1 MSKRFFQTAAVVIAL
16 LIFGVASAMAANPV
30 VYNIWKSGNAVFE
43 CGQIGTY
50 SCAYKIEG
58 DDPVPANGIYSNV
71 GDGVDCDS
79 DSKTNITISN
89 SNGKTFDWSASP
101 NPIGAVIVKAGRGA
115 NVWFYDPQSGGDTR
129 LYAYQNKDISHV
141 TFCWNQEDSP
151 PPQGVLEVIKFY
163 DANANGIEDSTES
176 HITGWQIK
184 VDGVCDFTRYTAY
197 VAPGT
202 YEVTEDTPI
211 ERNWIHTT
219 PTTVDAEV
227 AAGSTTTV
235 KFGNV
240 CLGAGGGKTLGFW
253 SNRNGFDVMN
263 DGGSVVSELSLL
275 TGYNLRTANG
285 AHFDPTTY
293 TQFRSWL
300 LSASA
305 TNMAYMLSAQLAAMV
320 LNVEAGFVSGSALV
334 YAPSCGNTG
343 VGNNFI
349 SIADLM
355 AAANVSLGANGVTV
369 TPSSARTYQECLKNA
384 LDWANNNKNF
394 VQPNPCP
401 FSFYPVCTVD
411 E

>member
-16 LIFGVASAMAANPV
+16 LIFGLASAMAANPV
-30 VYNIWKSGNAVFE
+30 VYDNWKSGNAVFE

-58 DDPVPANGIYSNV
+58 YDPVPANGTYSNV
-71 GDGVDCDS
+71 GDGVGCDS
-79 DSKTNITISN
+79 PTNITISN

-115 NVWFYDPQSGGDTR
+115 NVWFYNPQSYEDTG
-129 LYAYQNKDISHV
+129 LYAYQDKDISHV
-141 TFCWNQEDSP
+141 TFCWNKEEPPPP

-163 DANANGIEDSTES
+163 DANADGTEDPTES
-176 HITGWQIK
+176 RITRWQIN
-184 VDGVCDFTRYTAY
+184 VDGVCDFTPYTAN

-202 YEVTEDTPI
+202 YDVTEDTPV
-211 ERNWIHTT
+211 ESNWMHTT
-219 PTTVDAEV
+219 DIEFDAEV
-227 AAGSTTTV
+227 AAGYTTTV

-253 SNRNGFDVMN
+253 SNKNGYNVMY
-263 DGGSVVSELSLL
+263 DGESIEPELGLL
-275 TGYNLRTANG
+275 SSYNLRNG
-285 AHFDPTTY
+285 SGADFNPTTY

-305 TNMAYMLSAQLAAMV
+305 TNMAYMLSAQLSAMV

-343 VGNNFI
+343 VGSNFI
-349 SIADLM
+349 WIADLM
-355 AAANVSLGANGVTV
+355 AAANASLGANGVTV
-369 TPSSARTYQECLKNA
+369 APSPERTYQECLKNA

-394 VQPNPCP
+394 VQPEPCP
-401 FSFYPVCTVD
+401 FSFDPVCTVD
-411 E
+411 